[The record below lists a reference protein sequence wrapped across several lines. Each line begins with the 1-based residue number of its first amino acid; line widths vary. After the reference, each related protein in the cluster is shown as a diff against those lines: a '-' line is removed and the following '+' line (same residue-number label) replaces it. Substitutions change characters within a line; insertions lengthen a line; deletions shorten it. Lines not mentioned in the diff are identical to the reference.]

1 MKFSSINIHTFLV
14 LVICTIGVVS
24 GVDTCT
30 SEYCVCIGECPD
42 SYTDKFSSSSA
53 IFNGENFVCYATNGI
68 KFGIGGDEVKI
79 GADTVS
85 QSDLG
90 PCSDDIPLPTSA
102 ATKAITTSAGAS
114 SFSSTSIILSLTVGA
129 SIIFGSLIIV

>member
-1 MKFSSINIHTFLV
+1 MNELIIHTNVEFHFFFSLTLLFNFL
-14 LVICTIGVVS
+14 S
-24 GVDTCT
+24 RH
-30 SEYCVCIGECPD
+30 PR
-42 SYTDKFSSSSA
+42 SYLLLYSSSA